1 MLSGGVNHNHT
12 IRNAASEC
20 HASVYENINIRL
32 DEISTINLF
41 AFNGVI
47 TDYLPLAAA
56 PAFIALEHPGGHT
69 FTIRTACECF
79 SPYHDFGE
87 GRGWKDK
94 PSSKYTI
101 LSLALISQ
109 LELCFQLL
117 VLWPQRLLWIS
128 QLFLAL
134 ARCFVRSNRT

>member
-1 MLSGGVNHNHT
+1 MIL
-12 IRNAASEC
+12 
-20 HASVYENINIRL
+20 L

-56 PAFIALEHPGGHT
+56 PTFTLGHPGSHT

-94 PSSKYTI
+94 PSSNYTI
-101 LSLALISQ
+101 LSLALMSQ
-109 LELCFQLL
+109 LELHFQLL
-117 VLWPQRLLWIS
+117 VLQPQRLLQIS

-134 ARCFVRSNRT
+134 ADRCFVRSNRT